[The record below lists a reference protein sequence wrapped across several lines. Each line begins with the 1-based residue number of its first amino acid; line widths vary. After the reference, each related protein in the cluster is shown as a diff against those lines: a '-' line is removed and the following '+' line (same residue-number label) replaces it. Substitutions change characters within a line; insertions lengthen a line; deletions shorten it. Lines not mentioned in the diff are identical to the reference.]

1 MENKIYAITV
11 ETGSYEDFNVI
22 VESVTYDFDAGS
34 FYVNKMNSCA
44 QSLLKKTRLAYE
56 AVSVWTKDNPQ
67 PTYQEVSP
75 NPPRTFKAD
84 EIITDAMRQALQEVK
99 SKNQLIINCNKEQ
112 HRLWKEVYAQYQV
125 QWFED
130 NLTPEELDMKKYNND
145 NFWSIDEVKW
155 FPKNV
160 FNTKK

>member
-1 MENKIYAITV
+1 MDNKVYAITV
-11 ETGSYEDFNVI
+11 ETGSYEDFNVK
-22 VESVTYDFDAGS
+22 VESVTSDFEAGF

-56 AVSVWTKDNPQ
+56 AASVWTKNNPQ
-67 PTYQEVSP
+67 PTYKEVLP

-84 EIITDAMRQALQEVK
+84 EIITDAMRQARREVEL
-99 SKNQLIINCNKEQ
+99 KNQLIINYNKEQ
-112 HRLWKEVYAQYQV
+112 HRLWQEIYAQYQA

-155 FPKNV
+155 FKA
-160 FNTKK
+160 